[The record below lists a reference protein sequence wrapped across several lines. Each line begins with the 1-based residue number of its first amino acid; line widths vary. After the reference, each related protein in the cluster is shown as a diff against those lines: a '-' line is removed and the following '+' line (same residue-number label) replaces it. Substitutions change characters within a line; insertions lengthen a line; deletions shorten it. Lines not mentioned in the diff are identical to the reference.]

1 MSMISGNEYFEIARF
16 SYVLAL
22 DKKNGRVENN
32 ICLKYIRLVQRLLH
46 EGDKV
51 T

>member
-1 MSMISGNEYFEIARF
+1 MYDCITFEIARF

-22 DKKNGRVENN
+22 EKKNGSGKKM
-32 ICLKYIRLVQRLLH
+32 ICFKYIRSVQLLLF